1 MEKYGKIWSAINFH
15 MEKIS
20 HFYRSG
26 FARRYHRILNV
37 LSCCPNLAQ
46 SNFEENFRMK
56 CFARIDKLFMV
67 FVSKLSNT
75 LIHCI
80 KFISID
86 VNYQY
91 MQDPWYWHFTMSL
104 LTYCRSTVA
113 SSHSGSLRT
122 NCSLVRSVVGAISHT
137 IVGLSQYVI
146 IRVINMK
153 LSQKLDTVLGQ
164 L

>member
-1 MEKYGKIWSAINFH
+1 
-15 MEKIS
+15 
-20 HFYRSG
+20 
-26 FARRYHRILNV
+26 
-37 LSCCPNLAQ
+37 
-46 SNFEENFRMK
+46 
-56 CFARIDKLFMV
+56 MV

-75 LIHCI
+75 LIHYI
-80 KFISID
+80 KFISIGI
-86 VNYQY
+86 
-91 MQDPWYWHFTMSL
+91 
-104 LTYCRSTVA
+104 

-164 L
+164 LWIGPWSEPRIFWMIASCESAAIKVRYFFHMEIYRTPKVSIWKQKFPYGKKVSIWKQNSSIFFHMEALSQLLWSSQ